1 MEIPFSIKNIKIDNL
16 MGPFGKKRRRTI
28 GLALGGGGAKGFAHI
43 GVLMAME
50 KYGLV
55 PDIMS
60 GVSAGSIASVL
71 YGAGLTPGEI
81 IECFVEAK
89 NFGDFTEWSIP
100 TAGVFKLD
108 KFAKLLDSWLPVK
121 NLEELKVPTIV
132 CATNLTKGTQVGWR
146 KGPIVERVVA
156 SCSVPVIFKPVRIN
170 GEYYVD
176 GGVLHNLPA
185 WAIRNECE
193 ILIGSNCSPLN
204 RSYRY
209 KNSILDI
216 AARSF
221 SLSMKANTIHDMAIC
236 DYVIKP
242 TELSDT
248 KLFDLKALHRNM
260 NRGYEEASVILD
272 TLVRDEGLDTR

>member
-1 MEIPFSIKNIKIDNL
+1 MEMPFNINIDSL
-16 MGPFGKKRRRTI
+16 MGPLVRKRRKTI
-28 GLALGGGGAKGFAHI
+28 GLALGGGGAKGFSHI
-43 GVLMAME
+43 GVLMAMKE
-50 KYGLV
+50 YGMV

-71 YGAGLTPGEI
+71 YAAGLTPAEI
-81 IECFVEAK
+81 MECFVEAQ

-100 TAGVFKLD
+100 TAGIFKLD

-121 NLEELKVPTIV
+121 NLEELKIPTIV
-132 CATNLTKGTQVGWR
+132 CATNLTKGIQVGWR
-146 KGPIVERVVA
+146 KGKIVERVVA

-185 WAIRNECE
+185 WAIRNECD

-204 RSYRY
+204 RKYRY

-216 AARSF
+216 ASRSF

-242 TELSDT
+242 VALSDT
-248 KLFDLKALHRNM
+248 KLFDLKALHRNV
-260 NRGYEEASVILD
+260 NRGYEAATQVLD
-272 TLVRDEGLDTR
+272 LIAKEERKELK

>member
-1 MEIPFSIKNIKIDNL
+1 MEIPFNINIDSL
-16 MGPFGKKRRRTI
+16 IGQLGRKRRKRVGI
-28 GLALGGGGAKGFAHI
+28 ALGGGGAKGFSHI
-43 GVLMAME
+43 GVLMAMQE
-50 KYGLV
+50 YGMT

-60 GVSAGSIASVL
+60 GVSAGSIAGTL
-71 YGAGLTPGEI
+71 YSAGLTPVEI
-81 IECFVEAK
+81 MECFVEAQ

-100 TAGVFKLD
+100 KAGVFKLD

-121 NLEELKVPTIV
+121 NIEELKIPMII
-132 CATNLTKGTQVGWR
+132 CATNLTRGIQVGWR

-185 WAIRNECE
+185 WAVRNECD

-204 RSYRY
+204 RKYRY

-216 AARSF
+216 ASRSF
-221 SLSMKANTIHDMAIC
+221 SLSMKANTIHDMALC

-242 TELSDT
+242 TELTDT
-248 KLFDLKALHRNM
+248 KLFDLKALHRNV
-260 NRGYEEASVILD
+260 NRGYEAAVQILD
-272 TLVRDEGLDTR
+272 SIAKDIGKD